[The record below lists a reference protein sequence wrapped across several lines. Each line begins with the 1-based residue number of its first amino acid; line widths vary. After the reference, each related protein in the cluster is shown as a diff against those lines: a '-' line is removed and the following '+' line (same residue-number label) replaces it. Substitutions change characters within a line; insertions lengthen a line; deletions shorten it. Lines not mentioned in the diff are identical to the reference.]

1 MFLAKDKNINI
12 SHITKVIKK
21 MGNPIFAI
29 WLPIF
34 LLITVLKNVPPSQA
48 MKLTAVKNANKL
60 FALKLIPDII
70 SDYF

>member
-21 MGNPIFAI
+21 MGNPISAI

-34 LLITVLKNVPPSQA
+34 SLTVLKNVPPSQA